1 MTDKAD
7 NAQVLV
13 RPPIALLIGIAAG
26 VALDWFVPLPWLPA
40 SFPRAWI
47 GWGVFGVGF
56 ALLVWA
62 AATIRM
68 AGSNVPTN
76 QPTTAIVEE
85 GPYRLSRNP
94 IYVAMFLAL
103 IGLAIAL
110 NTLWLLVMLVPFA
123 LVIRYGVVAREE
135 KYLDR
140 KFGDSYRSYRSRVRR
155 WL

>member
-1 MTDKAD
+1 
-7 NAQVLV
+7 
-13 RPPIALLIGIAAG
+13 
-26 VALDWFVPLPWLPA
+26 
-40 SFPRAWI
+40 
-47 GWGVFGVGF
+47 
-56 ALLVWA
+56 
-62 AATIRM
+62 M

-85 GPYRLSRNP
+85 GPYRFSRNP
-94 IYVAMFLAL
+94 IYVAMFVAL

-140 KFGDSYRSYRSRVRR
+140 KFGDFYRSYRSRVRR
-155 WL
+155 WF

>member
-1 MTDKAD
+1 MIDKAD

-26 VALDWFVPLPWLPA
+26 VALDWIVPLPWLSADLPKG
-40 SFPRAWI
+40 WI
-47 GWGVFGVGF
+47 GWGLFGLGF
-56 ALLVWA
+56 VLIVWA
-62 AATIRM
+62 AVSIRM

-76 QPTTAIVEE
+76 QPTTAIVEA

-94 IYVAMFLAL
+94 IYIAMFVAL
-103 IGLAIAL
+103 IGLAVAID
-110 NTLWLLVMLVPFA
+110 TLWLLVMLVPFA

-135 KYLDR
+135 RYLDR
-140 KFGDSYRSYRSRVRR
+140 KFGDAYRSYRSRVRR

>member
-1 MTDKAD
+1 MIDKAD

-13 RPPIALLIGIAAG
+13 RPPIALLIGIVAG
-26 VALDWFVPLPWLPA
+26 IALDWVVPLPWLSA
-40 SFPRAWI
+40 DFPRHWI
-47 GWGVFGVGF
+47 GWAVFGLGF
-56 ALLVWA
+56 ALLIWA

-76 QPTTAIVEE
+76 QPTTAIVEA
-85 GPYRLSRNP
+85 GPYRFSRNP
-94 IYVAMFLAL
+94 IYFAMFLAL
-103 IGLAIAL
+103 IGLAIVL
-110 NTLWLLVMLVPFA
+110 DTLWLLVMLAPFA

-140 KFGDSYRSYRSRVRR
+140 KFGDSYRGYRSRVRR